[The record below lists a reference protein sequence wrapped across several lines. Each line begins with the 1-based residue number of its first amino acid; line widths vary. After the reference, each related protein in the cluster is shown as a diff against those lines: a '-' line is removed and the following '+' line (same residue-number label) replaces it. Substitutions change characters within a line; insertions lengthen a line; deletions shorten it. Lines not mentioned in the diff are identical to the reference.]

1 LNRQLREAEPLHV
14 QEVVMTRAARLC
26 TLAGVT
32 ALAAMLAADASA
44 QNCSDWLVRRC
55 PDGASAQT
63 TAKPAVR
70 QEKQLARPRTSASSE
85 TGRRAKAKRA
95 DTAAKPKSQKARVSE
110 PVRSAKAARDARS
123 GAPSGNRNRDKDQN
137 GEPSGRRL
145 EVKLSD
151 REKELLFQQ
160 FLEWEKGL
168 RLGAEID
175 R

>member
-1 LNRQLREAEPLHV
+1 
-14 QEVVMTRAARLC
+14 
-26 TLAGVT
+26 
-32 ALAAMLAADASA
+32 
-44 QNCSDWLVRRC
+44 
-55 PDGASAQT
+55 
-63 TAKPAVR
+63 
-70 QEKQLARPRTSASSE
+70 
-85 TGRRAKAKRA
+85 
-95 DTAAKPKSQKARVSE
+95 
-110 PVRSAKAARDARS
+110 VRSAKAARDARS